1 MLPQVLQPSST
12 SSPVQALN
20 FVSAKV
26 FVNGEL
32 YCPMQI
38 AVKCVKCGWYCGA
51 AGYCEV
57 LRGAR
62 EEVPQGIGWYC
73 EVLRGIARGEGRGE
87 EQPSRLQH
95 CLSTAALLPSA
106 AVPQYTFF
114 HPGNAMQLKL
124 GQCKIMH
131 C

>member
-38 AVKCVKCGWYCGA
+38 AVKCMKCGWYCK
-51 AGYCEV
+51 
-57 LRGAR
+57 
-62 EEVPQGIGWYC
+62 
-73 EVLRGIARGEGRGE
+73 VLRGIAGGEGRVE

>member
-38 AVKCVKCGWYCGA
+38 AVKCMKCGWYCK
-51 AGYCEV
+51 V
-57 LRGAR
+57 LRGTAS
-62 EEVPQGIGWYC
+62 YC